1 MYAYKRR
8 LVFGCCSLSSNKTKK
23 RALKVLKLAE
33 NLGLKNFDTAPLY
46 SKGYSELLIGEAFK
60 GNKEINVTTKIG
72 AYKVPKTITPASI
85 ALPLN
90 NIKNYFRINNSKN
103 RNLLNDINKLKKDF
117 DYYSLFKKQIKN
129 SKSKLKGVNIDSI
142 LLHEINPLKVD
153 TEIIENLRLY
163 LNNENINKFG
173 YAGNLHSEIFE
184 LQIPNWIK
192 ILQLTLPY
200 ENKKYK
206 EKIFYLLEKYS
217 NIEFRF
223 FNVFSEIEDKENSMS
238 YAKKILKD
246 FPNTKIIFQT
256 TSQERL
262 KYNFD
267 FFNS

>member
-1 MYAYKRR
+1 MIKGKIA
-8 LVFGCCSLSSNKTKK
+8 F
-23 RALKVLKLAE
+23 
-33 NLGLKNFDTAPLY
+33 LKNTNLSVA
-46 SKGYSELLIGEAFK
+46 SKTY
-60 GNKEINVTTKIG
+60 KIG
-72 AYKVPKTITPASI
+72 LVQY
-85 ALPLN
+85 
-90 NIKNYFRINNSKN
+90 
-103 RNLLNDINKLKKDF
+103 
-117 DYYSLFKKQIKN
+117 
-129 SKSKLKGVNIDSI
+129 
-142 LLHEINPLKVD
+142 
-153 TEIIENLRLY
+153 
-163 LNNENINKFG
+163 NNENINKFG

>member
-1 MYAYKRR
+1 M
-8 LVFGCCSLSSNKTKK
+8 
-23 RALKVLKLAE
+23 
-33 NLGLKNFDTAPLY
+33 
-46 SKGYSELLIGEAFK
+46 
-60 GNKEINVTTKIG
+60 
-72 AYKVPKTITPASI
+72 
-85 ALPLN
+85 
-90 NIKNYFRINNSKN
+90 
-103 RNLLNDINKLKKDF
+103 
-117 DYYSLFKKQIKN
+117 
-129 SKSKLKGVNIDSI
+129 KGVNIDSI